1 MKKIITLVSTA
12 LLITV
17 SSANAFWNT
26 NTWNDGSYS
35 DNGIFSYNPYNY
47 GEPRWFTKEMAN
59 LFNEFDSDLNTKTP
73 AQPHLHQIEKGSN
86 VSDNGILS
94 YNPHRYGEPR
104 WVVKEMANLANEVN
118 DGYDSGHSF
127 PVMDNR
133 TRF

>member
-26 NTWNDGSYS
+26 NTWNDGSDS

-47 GEPRWFTKEMAN
+47 GEPRWDN
-59 LFNEFDSDLNTKTP
+59 DLNTKTP
-73 AQPHLHQIEKGSN
+73 SHVHQIEKGVS
-86 VSDNGILS
+86 VSDNGILN
-94 YNPHRYGEPR
+94 YNPYNYGEPR

-118 DGYDSGHSF
+118 DGYDSNYSF
-127 PVMDNR
+127 PAIENR
-133 TRF
+133 ARF